1 MKNKLEKQNMENQM
15 RAAADWE
22 PLARGILQEPRL
34 FQIGFVGIC
43 EGAGATTVAAAAAAA
58 IGRQHGRTVFAEGQR
73 PQPGRMRTL
82 DYLGLE
88 QVLKK
93 GKLPIYQDVNWQIAG
108 FGGQARDDF
117 GDGGRQ
123 GRGVNRRRTDESPRG
138 GFADSDRQGRGG
150 SFEKY
155 GGRARDDFGDGGRQG
170 RGVNRRRTDESP
182 RGGFADSDRQGRGG
196 SFEKFGGWARDG
208 FENCGR
214 LACGAACEGTGGAVS
229 RDAAALTPAG
239 GIWILDEPPQAQ
251 WQRCDVLVCVVDPL
265 PARVLAGLARHHRLR
280 AEQKERESRGEHSL
294 LWVMNKEN
302 PAVDRRELERFLKI
316 RFDAALPLLPTEF
329 FYQAAYQEMPWI
341 RSLYAKETL
350 FQKRD
355 ARTDD
360 FRDTIETLSSA
371 IFSRLPQFVI

>member
-22 PLARGILQEPRL
+22 PLARGILREPRL

-43 EGAGATTVAAAAAAA
+43 EGAGATTVAAAAAAV

-108 FGGQARDDF
+108 FGGRARGDF

-138 GFADSDRQGRGG
+138 GFADSDRQGRG
-150 SFEKY
+150 
-155 GGRARDDFGDGGRQG
+155 
-170 RGVNRRRTDESP
+170 
-182 RGGFADSDRQGRGG
+182 
-196 SFEKFGGWARDG
+196 
-208 FENCGR
+208 
-214 LACGAACEGTGGAVS
+214 AACEGTGGVVS

-239 GIWILDEPPQAQ
+239 GSWILDEPPQAQ

-265 PARVLAGLARHHRLR
+265 PARVLAGLAQHHCLR

-329 FYQAAYQEMPWI
+329 FYQAAYQEIPWI

-360 FRDTIETLSSA
+360 FRDAIETLSSA

>member
-1 MKNKLEKQNMENQM
+1 METERMKNKLEKQNMENQM

-22 PLARGILQEPRL
+22 PLARGILREPRL

-43 EGAGATTVAAAAAAA
+43 EGAGATTVAAAAAAV

-108 FGGQARDDF
+108 FGG
-117 GDGGRQ
+117 
-123 GRGVNRRRTDESPRG
+123 
-138 GFADSDRQGRGG
+138 
-150 SFEKY
+150 
-155 GGRARDDFGDGGRQG
+155 RARGDFGDGGRQG

-196 SFEKFGGWARDG
+196 SFEKFGGRARDG

-214 LACGAACEGTGGAVS
+214 LACGAACEGTGGVVS

-265 PARVLAGLARHHRLR
+265 PARVLAGLAQHHCLR

>member
-1 MKNKLEKQNMENQM
+1 METERMKNKLEKQNMENQM

-22 PLARGILQEPRL
+22 PLARGILREPRL

-108 FGGQARDDF
+108 FGGRARDDF
-117 GDGGRQ
+117 GDDGRQ

-138 GFADSDRQGRGG
+138 GFADSDRQGR
-150 SFEKY
+150 S
-155 GGRARDDFGDGGRQG
+155 
-170 RGVNRRRTDESP
+170 
-182 RGGFADSDRQGRGG
+182 G
-196 SFEKFGGWARDG
+196 SFEKFGGRARDG

-214 LACGAACEGTGGAVS
+214 LACGAACEGTGGVVS

-265 PARVLAGLARHHRLR
+265 PARVLAGLAKHHCLR
-280 AEQKERESRGEHSL
+280 TEQKERESRGEHSL

-360 FRDTIETLSSA
+360 FRDAIETLSSA

>member
-1 MKNKLEKQNMENQM
+1 METERMKNKLEKQNMKNQM

-22 PLARGILQEPRL
+22 PLARGILREPRL

-108 FGGQARDDF
+108 FGG
-117 GDGGRQ
+117 
-123 GRGVNRRRTDESPRG
+123 
-138 GFADSDRQGRGG
+138 
-150 SFEKY
+150 
-155 GGRARDDFGDGGRQG
+155 RARDDFGDGGRQG

-182 RGGFADSDRQGRGG
+182 RGGFADSDRQGRSG
-196 SFEKFGGWARDG
+196 SFEKFGGRARDG

-214 LACGAACEGTGGAVS
+214 LACGAACEGTGGVVS

-265 PARVLAGLARHHRLR
+265 PARVLAGLAKHHCLR
-280 AEQKERESRGEHSL
+280 TEQKERESRGEHSL

-360 FRDTIETLSSA
+360 FRDAIETLSSA

>member
-22 PLARGILQEPRL
+22 PLARGILREPRL

-58 IGRQHGRTVFAEGQR
+58 IGRQHGCTVFAEGQR
-73 PQPGRMRTL
+73 PQSGRMRAL

-108 FGGQARDDF
+108 FGGRARDGGFTDSGRQARSVNPRRTDEPPRGDF
-117 GDGGRQ
+117 VNCNRLARGGGFEKFSGLACDGIGDGGRQ
-123 GRGVNRRRTDESPRG
+123 GRGD
-138 GFADSDRQGRGG
+138 FADS
-150 SFEKY
+150 
-155 GGRARDDFGDGGRQG
+155 GRQW
-170 RGVNRRRTDESP
+170 RGAT
-182 RGGFADSDRQGRGG
+182 
-196 SFEKFGGWARDG
+196 
-208 FENCGR
+208 
-214 LACGAACEGTGGAVS
+214 CEGTGGAVS

-265 PARVLAGLARHHRLR
+265 PARVLAGLARHHCLR

-316 RFDAALPLLPTEF
+316 RFDAALPLLSTEF

-355 ARTDD
+355 AKTDD
-360 FRDTIETLSSA
+360 FRDAIETLSSA

>member
-1 MKNKLEKQNMENQM
+1 METERMKNKLEKQNMENQM

-150 SFEKY
+150 SFEKF
-155 GGRARDDFGDGGRQG
+155 GGR
-170 RGVNRRRTDESP
+170 
-182 RGGFADSDRQGRGG
+182 
-196 SFEKFGGWARDG
+196 ARDG

-214 LACGAACEGTGGAVS
+214 LARGAACEGTGGAVS

-265 PARVLAGLARHHRLR
+265 PARVLAGLAQHHCLR

-355 ARTDD
+355 AKTDD

>member
-22 PLARGILQEPRL
+22 PLARGILREPRL

-88 QVLKK
+88 KVLKK

-108 FGGQARDDF
+108 FGGRARDDF
-117 GDGGRQ
+117 GDSGRQ

-138 GFADSDRQGRGG
+138 GFADSDRQGH
-150 SFEKY
+150 
-155 GGRARDDFGDGGRQG
+155 
-170 RGVNRRRTDESP
+170 
-182 RGGFADSDRQGRGG
+182 GG
-196 SFEKFGGWARDG
+196 SFEKFGGRARDG

-214 LACGAACEGTGGAVS
+214 LACGAACEGTGGAAS

-251 WQRCDVLVCVVDPL
+251 WQRCDVLVGVVDPL
-265 PARVLAGLARHHRLR
+265 PARVLAGLAQHHCLR

-316 RFDAALPLLPTEF
+316 RFDAALPLLPTEV

-355 ARTDD
+355 AKTDD
-360 FRDTIETLSSA
+360 FRDAIETLSSA

>member
-1 MKNKLEKQNMENQM
+1 METERMKSKLEKQNMENQM

-22 PLARGILQEPRL
+22 PLARGILREPRL
-34 FQIGFVGIC
+34 FQIGFVRIC

-108 FGGQARDDF
+108 FGG
-117 GDGGRQ
+117 
-123 GRGVNRRRTDESPRG
+123 
-138 GFADSDRQGRGG
+138 
-150 SFEKY
+150 
-155 GGRARDDFGDGGRQG
+155 RARDDFGDGGRQG

-182 RGGFADSDRQGRGG
+182 RGGFADSDRQGHGG
-196 SFEKFGGWARDG
+196 SFEKFGGRARDG

-265 PARVLAGLARHHRLR
+265 PARVLAGLARHHCLR

-341 RSLYAKETL
+341 RSLYAKETF

-360 FRDTIETLSSA
+360 FRDAIETLSSA

>member
-22 PLARGILQEPRL
+22 PLARGILREPRL

-108 FGGQARDDF
+108 
-117 GDGGRQ
+117 
-123 GRGVNRRRTDESPRG
+123 S
-138 GFADSDRQGRGG
+138 
-150 SFEKY
+150 

-196 SFEKFGGWARDG
+196 SFENFGGRARDG

-214 LACGAACEGTGGAVS
+214 LARGAACEGTGGAVS

-265 PARVLAGLARHHRLR
+265 PARVLAGLARHHCLR

-329 FYQAAYQEMPWI
+329 FYQAAYQEIPWI

>member
-22 PLARGILQEPRL
+22 PLARGILQKPRL

-73 PQPGRMRTL
+73 PQSGRMRTL

-108 FGGQARDDF
+108 
-117 GDGGRQ
+117 
-123 GRGVNRRRTDESPRG
+123 S
-138 GFADSDRQGRGG
+138 
-150 SFEKY
+150 
-155 GGRARDDFGDGGRQG
+155 GGRARDGGFTDSGRQA
-170 RGVNRRRTDESP
+170 RSVNRRRTDESP

-196 SFEKFGGWARDG
+196 SFEKFGGRARDG

-214 LACGAACEGTGGAVS
+214 LACGAACEGTGGVVS

-265 PARVLAGLARHHRLR
+265 PARVLAGLAQHHCLR

-360 FRDTIETLSSA
+360 FRDAIETLSSA

>member
-22 PLARGILQEPRL
+22 PLARGILREPRL

-108 FGGQARDDF
+108 FGG
-117 GDGGRQ
+117 
-123 GRGVNRRRTDESPRG
+123 
-138 GFADSDRQGRGG
+138 
-150 SFEKY
+150 
-155 GGRARDDFGDGGRQG
+155 RARD
-170 RGVNRRRTDESP
+170 V
-182 RGGFADSDRQGRGG
+182 
-196 SFEKFGGWARDG
+196 G

-214 LACGAACEGTGGAVS
+214 LARGAACE
-229 RDAAALTPAG
+229 DAAALTPAG

-265 PARVLAGLARHHRLR
+265 PARVLAGLARHHCLR
-280 AEQKERESRGEHSL
+280 TEQKERESRGEHSL

-355 ARTDD
+355 AKTDD
-360 FRDTIETLSSA
+360 FRDAIETLSSA

>member
-22 PLARGILQEPRL
+22 PLARGILREPRL

-108 FGGQARDDF
+108 FGG
-117 GDGGRQ
+117 
-123 GRGVNRRRTDESPRG
+123 
-138 GFADSDRQGRGG
+138 
-150 SFEKY
+150 
-155 GGRARDDFGDGGRQG
+155 RARDDFGDGGRQG

-196 SFEKFGGWARDG
+196 SFEKFGGRARDG

-214 LACGAACEGTGGAVS
+214 LACGAACEGTGGVVS

-265 PARVLAGLARHHRLR
+265 PARVLAGLARHHCLR

-355 ARTDD
+355 AKTDD

>member
-22 PLARGILQEPRL
+22 PLARGILQKPRL

-108 FGGQARDDF
+108 FGG
-117 GDGGRQ
+117 
-123 GRGVNRRRTDESPRG
+123 
-138 GFADSDRQGRGG
+138 
-150 SFEKY
+150 
-155 GGRARDDFGDGGRQG
+155 RARDDFGDGGRQG

-182 RGGFADSDRQGRGG
+182 RGGFADYDRQGRGG
-196 SFEKFGGWARDG
+196 SFEKFGGRARDG

-214 LACGAACEGTGGAVS
+214 LACGAACEGTGGVVS

-265 PARVLAGLARHHRLR
+265 PARVLAGLARHHCLR

-360 FRDTIETLSSA
+360 FRDAIETLSSA

>member
-22 PLARGILQEPRL
+22 PLARGILQKPRL

-43 EGAGATTVAAAAAAA
+43 EGAGATTVAAAAAPA

-73 PQPGRMRTL
+73 PQSGRMRTL

-108 FGGQARDDF
+108 
-117 GDGGRQ
+117 
-123 GRGVNRRRTDESPRG
+123 S
-138 GFADSDRQGRGG
+138 
-150 SFEKY
+150 
-155 GGRARDDFGDGGRQG
+155 GGRARDGGFTDSGRQA
-170 RGVNRRRTDESP
+170 RSVNRRRTDESP

-196 SFEKFGGWARDG
+196 SFEKFGGRARDG

-214 LACGAACEGTGGAVS
+214 LACGAACEGTGGVVS

-265 PARVLAGLARHHRLR
+265 PARVLAGLAQHHCLR

-360 FRDTIETLSSA
+360 FRDAIETLSSA

>member
-15 RAAADWE
+15 RDAADWE

-108 FGGQARDDF
+108 FGG
-117 GDGGRQ
+117 
-123 GRGVNRRRTDESPRG
+123 
-138 GFADSDRQGRGG
+138 
-150 SFEKY
+150 
-155 GGRARDDFGDGGRQG
+155 RARDDFGDGGRQG

-196 SFEKFGGWARDG
+196 FADSDRQGCGGSVEKFGGRARDVG

-214 LACGAACEGTGGAVS
+214 LARGAACE
-229 RDAAALTPAG
+229 DAAALTPAG

-265 PARVLAGLARHHRLR
+265 PARVLAGLAQHHCLR

-329 FYQAAYQEMPWI
+329 FYQAAYQEIPWI

-360 FRDTIETLSSA
+360 FRDAIETLSSA

>member
-1 MKNKLEKQNMENQM
+1 M
-15 RAAADWE
+15 
-22 PLARGILQEPRL
+22 
-34 FQIGFVGIC
+34 QIP
-43 EGAGATTVAAAAAAA
+43 T
-58 IGRQHGRTVFAEGQR
+58 GR
-73 PQPGRMRTL
+73 
-82 DYLGLE
+82 D
-88 QVLKK
+88 
-93 GKLPIYQDVNWQIAG
+93 
-108 FGGQARDDF
+108 
-117 GDGGRQ
+117 
-123 GRGVNRRRTDESPRG
+123 
-138 GFADSDRQGRGG
+138 
-150 SFEKY
+150 
-155 GGRARDDFGDGGRQG
+155 
-170 RGVNRRRTDESP
+170 
-182 RGGFADSDRQGRGG
+182 G
-196 SFEKFGGWARDG
+196 SFEKFGGRARDG

-360 FRDTIETLSSA
+360 FRDAIETLSSA

>member
-1 MKNKLEKQNMENQM
+1 METERMKNKLEKQNMENQM

-43 EGAGATTVAAAAAAA
+43 EGSGATTVAAAAAAA

-108 FGGQARDDF
+108 FGG
-117 GDGGRQ
+117 
-123 GRGVNRRRTDESPRG
+123 
-138 GFADSDRQGRGG
+138 
-150 SFEKY
+150 
-155 GGRARDDFGDGGRQG
+155 RARDDFGDGGRQG

-182 RGGFADSDRQGRGG
+182 RGGFADSDRQGRSG
-196 SFEKFGGWARDG
+196 SFEKFGGRARDG

-214 LACGAACEGTGGAVS
+214 LACGAACEGTGGVVS

-265 PARVLAGLARHHRLR
+265 PARVLAGLAKHHCLR

-329 FYQAAYQEMPWI
+329 FYRAAYQEMPWI

-355 ARTDD
+355 AKTDD
-360 FRDTIETLSSA
+360 FRDAIETLSSA

>member
-22 PLARGILQEPRL
+22 PLARGILREPRL

-108 FGGQARDDF
+108 FGG
-117 GDGGRQ
+117 
-123 GRGVNRRRTDESPRG
+123 
-138 GFADSDRQGRGG
+138 
-150 SFEKY
+150 
-155 GGRARDDFGDGGRQG
+155 RARDDFGDGGRQG

-196 SFEKFGGWARDG
+196 SFEKFGGRARDG

-214 LACGAACEGTGGAVS
+214 LACGAACEGTGGVVS

-265 PARVLAGLARHHRLR
+265 PARVLAGLAQHHCLR

-360 FRDTIETLSSA
+360 FRDAIETLSSA

>member
-1 MKNKLEKQNMENQM
+1 METERMKNKLEKQNMENQM

-22 PLARGILQEPRL
+22 PLARGILREPRL

-73 PQPGRMRTL
+73 PQSGRMRTL

-108 FGGQARDDF
+108 FGG
-117 GDGGRQ
+117 
-123 GRGVNRRRTDESPRG
+123 
-138 GFADSDRQGRGG
+138 
-150 SFEKY
+150 
-155 GGRARDDFGDGGRQG
+155 RARDDFGDGGRQR
-170 RGVNRRRTDESP
+170 RGVNRRRTDELP

-196 SFEKFGGWARDG
+196 SFEKFGGRARDG

-214 LACGAACEGTGGAVS
+214 LACGTACEGTRGAVS

-265 PARVLAGLARHHRLR
+265 PARVLAGLARHHYLR

-329 FYQAAYQEMPWI
+329 FYQAAYQEIPWI

-360 FRDTIETLSSA
+360 FRDAIETLSSA

>member
-22 PLARGILQEPRL
+22 PLARGILREPRL

-73 PQPGRMRTL
+73 PQPDRMRTL

-108 FGGQARDDF
+108 F
-117 GDGGRQ
+117 
-123 GRGVNRRRTDESPRG
+123 
-138 GFADSDRQGRGG
+138 
-150 SFEKY
+150 

-182 RGGFADSDRQGRGG
+182 RGGFADSDRQGRGD
-196 SFEKFGGWARDG
+196 SFEKFGGRARDG

-214 LACGAACEGTGGAVS
+214 LACGAACEGTGGVVS

-265 PARVLAGLARHHRLR
+265 PARVLAGLAQHHCLR

-329 FYQAAYQEMPWI
+329 FYQAAYQEIPWI

>member
-22 PLARGILQEPRL
+22 PLARGILREPRL

-108 FGGQARDDF
+108 FGG
-117 GDGGRQ
+117 
-123 GRGVNRRRTDESPRG
+123 
-138 GFADSDRQGRGG
+138 
-150 SFEKY
+150 
-155 GGRARDDFGDGGRQG
+155 RARDDFGDGGRQG

-196 SFEKFGGWARDG
+196 SFEKFGGRARDG

-265 PARVLAGLARHHRLR
+265 PARVLAGLAQHHCLR

-350 FQKRD
+350 VQKRD

>member
-22 PLARGILQEPRL
+22 PLARGILREPRL

-43 EGAGATTVAAAAAAA
+43 EGAGATTVAAAAAAV

-108 FGGQARDDF
+108 FGG
-117 GDGGRQ
+117 
-123 GRGVNRRRTDESPRG
+123 
-138 GFADSDRQGRGG
+138 
-150 SFEKY
+150 
-155 GGRARDDFGDGGRQG
+155 RARGDFGDGGRQG

-196 SFEKFGGWARDG
+196 SFEKFGGRARDG

-214 LACGAACEGTGGAVS
+214 LACGAACEGTGGVVS

-251 WQRCDVLVCVVDPL
+251 
-265 PARVLAGLARHHRLR
+265 
-280 AEQKERESRGEHSL
+280 
-294 LWVMNKEN
+294 
-302 PAVDRRELERFLKI
+302 
-316 RFDAALPLLPTEF
+316 
-329 FYQAAYQEMPWI
+329 
-341 RSLYAKETL
+341 
-350 FQKRD
+350 
-355 ARTDD
+355 
-360 FRDTIETLSSA
+360 
-371 IFSRLPQFVI
+371 

>member
-22 PLARGILQEPRL
+22 PLARGILREPRL

-108 FGGQARDDF
+108 FGG
-117 GDGGRQ
+117 
-123 GRGVNRRRTDESPRG
+123 
-138 GFADSDRQGRGG
+138 
-150 SFEKY
+150 
-155 GGRARDDFGDGGRQG
+155 RARDDFGDGGRQG

-196 SFEKFGGWARDG
+196 SFEKFGGRARDG

-214 LACGAACEGTGGAVS
+214 LARGAACEGTGGAVS

-251 WQRCDVLVCVVDPL
+251 WQRSDVLVCVVDPL
-265 PARVLAGLARHHRLR
+265 PARVLAGLARHHCLR

-355 ARTDD
+355 AKTDD
-360 FRDTIETLSSA
+360 FRDAIETLSSA